1 MPVGLFFSLFNPNP
15 GKIFIALYGVIS
27 LYTSCVMIR
36 LMLVLAPAV
45 SILSAIGVYELNSI
59 LLSRPQEIV
68 FDLIDGIP
76 NQS

>member
-1 MPVGLFFSLFNPNP
+1 MPIGLFFNLLFPTA

-45 SILSAIGVYELNSI
+45 CILSAIGVYELNRLFLARI
-59 LLSRPQEIV
+59 
-68 FDLIDGIP
+68 
-76 NQS
+76 